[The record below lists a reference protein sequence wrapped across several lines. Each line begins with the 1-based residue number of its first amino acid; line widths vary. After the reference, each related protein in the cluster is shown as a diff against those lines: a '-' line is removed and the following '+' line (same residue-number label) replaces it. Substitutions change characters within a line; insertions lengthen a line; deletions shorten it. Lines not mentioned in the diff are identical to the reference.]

1 MSVSPPVYRLS
12 SSSASRQEELI
23 NAYEAEEE
31 RIINL
36 LSRKLEKVSKV
47 FFVCFARCAKT
58 FHLFFLATRGKD

>member
-1 MSVSPPVYRLS
+1 MSVSPPVYRQS

-36 LSRKLEKVSKV
+36 LSRKLEKVSQE
-47 FFVCFARCAKT
+47 FFSCVCSWLC
-58 FHLFFLATRGKD
+58 